1 MYRFIDS
8 NHHPPPQN
16 NFDENTLTAKKYFKI
31 ILVFDLVLI
40 RWHIP
45 PLDEGMSYTQVS
57 AGCVHTVL
65 LRSDGSAVTFGG
77 NDVEQCDIPSCAM
90 WDLQK
95 WLIIFLGCFLFLG
108 LMRCESYNANKFNI
122 MSHVCSLVVM
132 SESPLNFKLQ
142 QERIKTCNSKP
153 IRSLRNYSKDLGD
166 ALHSSKIKVG
176 SCQNHPTRP

>member
-8 NHHPPPQN
+8 NHHQNNFWLEIILRGYPPQN

-57 AGCVHTVL
+57 AGCVHTAL
-65 LRSDGSAVTFGG
+65 LRSDGSVVTFGG

-90 WDLQK
+90 LDLQK
-95 WLIIFLGCFLFLG
+95 WLIMF
-108 LMRCESYNANKFNI
+108 
-122 MSHVCSLVVM
+122 
-132 SESPLNFKLQ
+132 
-142 QERIKTCNSKP
+142 
-153 IRSLRNYSKDLGD
+153 
-166 ALHSSKIKVG
+166 
-176 SCQNHPTRP
+176 